1 MIVYLDDM
9 LVLETSP
16 KEREAQV
23 EIITE
28 MLSQQGFVINKKS
41 QLEPIQKIKFLG
53 FWIDSKSMTI
63 SLPHK
68 KVEKIK

>member
-1 MIVYLDDM
+1 MTVYLNNM

-16 KEREAQV
+16 KEGEAQV
-23 EIITE
+23 EIIVKI
-28 MLSQQGFVINKKS
+28 LSQPGFVINKKS
-41 QLEPIQKIKFLG
+41 QLEPTQKIQFLG

-63 SLPHK
+63 SLPHE